1 MYLPQEKLIRWNQ
14 ICLSER
20 VSFSLNFSFLGVSQG
35 FALIAKTFLLSYIL
49 NKKILAFAPKWFF
62 AFLKSPFIF
71 SRFYTFIGQILH

>member
-20 VSFSLNFSFLGVSQG
+20 VSFSLNFSQG